1 MKEAEQWEEVEFSK
15 AGFPEPEKSFS
26 LVQSSVLRKC
36 CQVDLCLGLF
46 YFPPWHTE
54 GPNPSW
60 QPSSHACAGTL
71 RHMEILQKV
80 MDVIWHFTW
89 RDSTLTFGRRLLHG
103 STAHMLLRE
112 NSEPFLECD
121 CRGEQLLSWAV
132 ACPIGEILVCNSS
145 GHWVL
150 IWIGLLEGLV
160 SSKVLLPETWRC
172 NYWLV
177 KRSKRIKPAFVWPA
191 KTCWMD
197 LLF

>member
-36 CQVDLCLGLF
+36 QVDLCLGLF
-46 YFPPWHTE
+46 CFPPWHTE

-103 STAHMLLRE
+103 STAHMLLQE